1 MSEPG
6 DDVKARARQR
16 VGSTLKDKWKL
27 DALLGV
33 GGMAA
38 VYRATHR
45 NRKTAA
51 IKMLHAEYSANPEMR
66 ARFLREGYL
75 ANSVGHPAVVSVHD
89 DDIAEDGSAFLVM
102 DLLEGESVDERSQ
115 RKGGCLPLSEVLSVA
130 DQLLEVLVV
139 AHEKDIVHR
148 DIKPDNLFLTNDGT
162 LRVLDF
168 GIARVRELG
177 SPSSTTQEGSLLG
190 TPSFMAP
197 EQARG
202 RWSDVDSRTD
212 LWAVAATM
220 FYLLSGRPVHDA
232 ETPNEV
238 IALAITQRPP
248 QVATLLPELPAC
260 VAKVIDRGLSYEKE
274 ARFQDAR
281 EMREAVWK
289 AHAEITGGA
298 SARPPML
305 SIADGVIRVS
315 ETDHVSLRTGSGAVT
330 SRKSDAVASAVTLT
344 SQDLVDAS
352 AGPVPARIRPFLRIA
367 LAAAALVVA
376 GVALTVYRMGGAA
389 DPQTQAAP
397 RANDALSRS
406 GTQPPRPAAMEITAT
421 PMSPSALGAQPE
433 GSGAP
438 GLDASGEHLPAPKA
452 PARRGTT
459 RTRPKGAGA
468 AEDPFAKRH

>member
-6 DDVKARARQR
+6 DDVKTRARQR
-16 VGSTLKDKWKL
+16 VGSTLKEKWKL

-66 ARFLREGYL
+66 GRFLREGYL

-102 DLLEGESVDERSQ
+102 DLLEGESLDERSE
-115 RKGGCLPLSEVLSVA
+115 RKDGCLPLNEVLSVA

-148 DIKPDNLFLTNDGT
+148 DIKPENLFLTNDGT

-260 VAKVIDRGLSYEKE
+260 VARVIDRGLSYEKE

-281 EMREAVWK
+281 EMRDAVWK
-289 AHAEITGGA
+289 AHGEITGGVP
-298 SARPPML
+298 SRPPML
-305 SIADGVIRVS
+305 SITDPVIRLS
-315 ETDHVSLRTGSGAVT
+315 DHGHVSLRTDSGVGT
-330 SRKSDAVASAVTLT
+330 SRKSDGVSAVTLVT
-344 SQDLVDAS
+344 PELVDGS
-352 AGPVPARIRPFLRIA
+352 AIGAPPRVRQLRRIA
-367 LAAAALVVA
+367 LAGAALVAVGIA
-376 GVALTVYRMGGAA
+376 FTLYRIGGAG

-397 RANDALSRS
+397 RASDALSRS

-421 PMSPSALGAQPE
+421 PMSPSAPGAQPE

-438 GLDASGEHLPAPKA
+438 ALDASGERLPGPKA
-452 PARRGTT
+452 PARRGTA
-459 RTRPKGAGA
+459 RTRSKGAGA